1 MLFIFLLVI
10 LAVFIGFVYF
20 FSKQKQIITDIQNKF
35 EMQFE
40 NLSNKIFDEK
50 INKFTTFSNN
60 NFVQILN
67 PFKEKINDFERRI
80 ENIYQFENKERIS
93 LKEQISQLSLLNQQM
108 SNEAKNLTQALNGDN
123 KVQGNWG
130 EMILEKILEKSG
142 LQENQ
147 EYFLQYNHYDRV
159 ENSYK
164 RPDVVINLPE
174 NKIIIIDAKVSLLA
188 YQKLVVADSDT
199 NFNDIAKEHV
209 NSIKFHIKNLK
220 DKEYQKIN
228 ADKSLEF
235 ILMFIPIESAFSM
248 AIKFDNSILD
258 LAYSNNI
265 IIVSPVTLLATLK
278 TVYQVWRTEKS
289 YINANEIAKVGG
301 EIYDKV
307 CLIIESI
314 ENLDKAMV
322 GSNHKLMDLKT
333 KISGERGLAKSALK
347 LKDLGSKT
355 SKEKNL
361 KGYTIN
367 A

>member
-1 MLFIFLLVI
+1 MLFIFLLLI
-10 LAVFIGFVYF
+10 LMMAIIFIYF
-20 FSKQKQIITDIQNKF
+20 FNKQKQVINDIQNKF
-35 EMQFE
+35 EIQFE

-60 NFVQILN
+60 NFIQILN

-80 ENIYQFENKERIS
+80 ETIYQFENKERIS
-93 LKEQISQLSLLNQQM
+93 LKEQINQLNLLNQQM
-108 SNEAKNLTQALNGDN
+108 SHDAKNLTQALKGDN

-147 EYFLQYNHYDRV
+147 EYFLQYNHYDKI

-164 RPDVVINLPE
+164 RPDVIINLPE
-174 NKIIIIDAKVSLLA
+174 NKIIVIDAKVSLVA
-188 YQKLVVADSDT
+188 YQKLVS
-199 NFNDIAKEHV
+199 NENDLNYNEVAKEHV
-209 NSIKFHIKNLK
+209 NSIKSHIKNLK
-220 DKEYQKIN
+220 DKEYQKIDL
-228 ADKSLEF
+228 DKSLEF
-235 ILMFIPIESAFSM
+235 ILMFIPIESAFAM
-248 AIKFDNSILD
+248 AVKFDNTILD
-258 LAYSNNI
+258 LAYSSNI

-278 TVYQVWRTEKS
+278 TIYQVWRTEKS
-289 YINANEIAKVGG
+289 YINANEIAKIGG

-307 CLIIESI
+307 CLIVESI
-314 ENLDKAMV
+314 ENLDKSLV
-322 GSNHKLMDLKT
+322 NSNHRLIDLKT

-361 KGYTIN
+361 KEYTIN